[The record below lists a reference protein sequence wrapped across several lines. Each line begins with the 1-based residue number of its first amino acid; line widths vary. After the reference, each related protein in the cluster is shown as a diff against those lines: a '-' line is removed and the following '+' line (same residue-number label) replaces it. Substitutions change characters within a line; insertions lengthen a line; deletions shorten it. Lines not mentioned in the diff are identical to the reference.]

1 MILVSESMAVKEGS
15 GTNCSVI
22 KNSEGKMKIVKMKY
36 NDKITKA
43 LK

>member
-1 MILVSESMAVKEGS
+1 MAVKDGS
-15 GTNCSVI
+15 GINCSVI

-36 NDKITKA
+36 NVKITKA

>member
-1 MILVSESMAVKEGS
+1 VILVSESMAVKDGS

-22 KNSEGKMKIVKMKY
+22 KNSEGKMKIVKTKY